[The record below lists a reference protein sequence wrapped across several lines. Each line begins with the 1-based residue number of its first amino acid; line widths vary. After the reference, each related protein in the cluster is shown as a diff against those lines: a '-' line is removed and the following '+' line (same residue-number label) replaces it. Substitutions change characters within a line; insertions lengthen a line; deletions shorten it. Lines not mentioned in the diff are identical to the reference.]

1 MILSSY
7 RNPPYRTP
15 TPKGHSISPP
25 PGHSPS
31 RRGSNTLRQSPPL
44 YVNTVA
50 VSDGIPDTP
59 ADSPRARVAE
69 RLRGLNIDRQS
80 PALPESEHRRA
91 GSPSPRKRLKRERH
105 LRSPR
110 PDYELHR
117 HSTPEPSS
125 RDAIDGH
132 LASPPEISETPQLQQ
147 HISPPSRA
155 RPVTAY
161 LYDASDP
168 APDETLAMD
177 AKSRRLRSPPP
188 QVPVVST
195 ETLDN
200 VGIASSSQS
209 ADDDFFDR
217 TSLTW
222 QDSEITGQDIDLTI
236 GDDDGEGINGI
247 GFKPTA
253 AIAYARS
260 QKRKQQVDDWR
271 AREARD
277 ARQRRMDR
285 RRGVSRTNAKNSRNL
300 KRNVRFEESDA

>member
-1 MILSSY
+1 M
-7 RNPPYRTP
+7 
-15 TPKGHSISPP
+15 
-25 PGHSPS
+25 
-31 RRGSNTLRQSPPL
+31 
-44 YVNTVA
+44 
-50 VSDGIPDTP
+50 
-59 ADSPRARVAE
+59 
-69 RLRGLNIDRQS
+69 
-80 PALPESEHRRA
+80 
-91 GSPSPRKRLKRERH
+91 
-105 LRSPR
+105 
-110 PDYELHR
+110 
-117 HSTPEPSS
+117 
-125 RDAIDGH
+125 
-132 LASPPEISETPQLQQ
+132 
-147 HISPPSRA
+147 
-155 RPVTAY
+155 TAY
-161 LYDASDP
+161 LYNASDP

-177 AKSRRLRSPPP
+177 VKSRRLRSPPP

-260 QKRKQQVDDWR
+260 QKRKQQVNDWR

-285 RRGVSRTNAKNSRNL
+285 RRGVSVTR
-300 KRNVRFEESDA
+300 